1 MEKVALFAFKGE
13 PLCFVHVLLNA
24 LDMKEKGIDVKI
36 IIEGAAVK
44 LIPEFSSASSPLEP
58 LFDRAFG
65 LDLID
70 GVCMACSH
78 KMGTQEEA
86 KALGIQLL
94 SDMSGHPG
102 IARYRMEGYEI
113 LTF

>member
-1 MEKVALFAFKGE
+1 
-13 PLCFVHVLLNA
+13 
-24 LDMKEKGIDVKI
+24 
-36 IIEGAAVK
+36 VK
-44 LIPEFSSASSPLEP
+44 LIPEFSSASSPLKP

-78 KMGTQEEA
+78 KMGTQEAA
-86 KALGIQLL
+86 KALGLRLL

-102 IARYRMEGYEI
+102 IARYRREGYEI